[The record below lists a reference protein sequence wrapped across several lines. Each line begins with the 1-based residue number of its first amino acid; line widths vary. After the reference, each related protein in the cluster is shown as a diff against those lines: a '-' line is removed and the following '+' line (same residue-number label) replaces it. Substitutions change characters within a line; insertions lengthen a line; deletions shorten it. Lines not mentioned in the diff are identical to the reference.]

1 MELCWVYPWS
11 LLVGAWVDARATSRI
26 AVATQRARAAAGGRA
41 GHAAILRMFGPRRIG
56 QVVLVALGVVCIAL
70 AVRVDQFP
78 ASSGID
84 WIDQLVRDVARL
96 LGSPTAPALATAL
109 GMFLWWRARRHRQQR
124 R

>member
-11 LLVGAWVDARATSRI
+11 LLGGAWATPEQPRALLSPLSVLGLLLVGAL
-26 AVATQRARAAAGGRA
+26 ATQLV
-41 GHAAILRMFGPRRIG
+41 LRMFGPRRIG

-96 LGSPTAPALATAL
+96 LGQSHGAGACDGAGHVPVVA
-109 GMFLWWRARRHRQQR
+109 RRRHRQQR